1 MATTGIPDGGAVKT
15 RRSEYVWGCIIL
27 NRKLGHSQRLA
38 TCRYLQ
44 GRGSWQR
51 AWLDKLANS
60 IITSDD
66 EQSGDNCELTEPA
79 DGDREGDVAIG
90 GANVDRH
97 SMERETV
104 NIQDR
109 KLEYKR
115 SFKLTYI
122 QMSCTVQSHTT

>member
-1 MATTGIPDGGAVKT
+1 MATMGIPDSGAVMT

-27 NRKLGHSQRLA
+27 HWKLGHFQLLA

-44 GRGSWQR
+44 GWGSWQG
-51 AWLDKLANS
+51 AWLDKSANS
-60 IITSDD
+60 IIASDD

-90 GANVDRH
+90 GANIDRH
-97 SMERETV
+97 NMERETV

-122 QMSCTVQSHTT
+122 QMSCTVHSHAT